1 MGTNPRYNNNG
12 RRYPQFNGLIMSR
25 IEEKF
30 LETFGE
36 EPDLVA
42 AAPGRVNLIGEHI
55 DYSDGFVLPFAIK
68 DRTLVAARKRNDS
81 TVRIASAQRR
91 NKVVTVDINQVK
103 PGLKGE
109 WERYALGV
117 LWSLGVKSGVDLMI
131 DGHVPLGAGL
141 SSSAALECSVATAMN
156 HLFDLGFNLEE
167 LARLTQKAENQYV
180 GVPCGIMDQ
189 SVSLMATQGSALLL
203 DCRDLSTKNI
213 PFDVASSG
221 LELLIIDTQAHHALT
236 DGGYAER
243 RASCES
249 AVAKLGISSLRELTL
264 EKLQESGAL
273 LIETEFI
280 RVRHAVTEMKRVL
293 DCVDALSA
301 SDFEK
306 VGKLI
311 NQSHAS
317 LRDDYTVSCPE
328 LDTAVEASLLAGAL
342 GSRMVGGGFGGS
354 AIALIQASK
363 TTQTVSTVEKAFA
376 DRKFKAPRFFTSLPS
391 QGAELLSRR

>member
-1 MGTNPRYNNNG
+1 
-12 RRYPQFNGLIMSR
+12 MSS

-55 DYSDGFVLPFAIK
+55 DYSEGFVLPFAIK
-68 DRTLVAARKRNDS
+68 DRTLVAARKRDDS

-91 NKVVTVDINQVK
+91 SKIVTVDISEVR

-117 LWSLGVKSGVDLMI
+117 LWSMGVKSGVDLLI

-156 HLFDLGFNLEE
+156 HLFDMGFNLEE

-189 SVSLMATQGSALLL
+189 SVSLMASRGFVLLL
-203 DCRDLSTKNI
+203 DCRDLSTRNI
-213 PFDVASSG
+213 PFDVASHG

-243 RASCES
+243 RASCE
-249 AVAKLGISSLRELTL
+249 AVAAKLSVKSMRELTMAQL
-264 EKLQESGAL
+264 DSARATLS
-273 LIETEFI
+273 ETEYI
-280 RVRHAVTEMKRVL
+280 RARHAITEMQRVL
-293 DCVDALSA
+293 DCVDALGRG
-301 SDFEK
+301 DFVK
-306 VGKLI
+306 VGQLI
-311 NQSHAS
+311 NESHRS

-328 LDTAVEASLLAGAL
+328 LDTAVEASLAAGAL

-354 AIALIQASK
+354 AIALIEAAK
-363 TTQTVSTVEKAFA
+363 TSQTISAIEKAFA
-376 DRKFKAPRFFTSLPS
+376 DKKFKAPRFFTSLPS
-391 QGAELLSRR
+391 QGAELLSRG

>member
-1 MGTNPRYNNNG
+1 
-12 RRYPQFNGLIMSR
+12 MSS

-30 LETFGE
+30 LEIFGE
-36 EPDLVA
+36 EPDLIA

-55 DYSDGFVLPFAIK
+55 DYSEGFVLPFAIK
-68 DRTLVAARKRNDS
+68 DRTTAAIRKRDDS
-81 TVRIASAQRR
+81 VVRIASAQRR
-91 NKVVTVDINQVK
+91 SKIVTVDINNVK

-109 WERYALGV
+109 WERYALAV
-117 LWSLGVKSGVDLMI
+117 LWSMGVKTGVDLLI

-141 SSSAALECSVATAMN
+141 SSSAALECSVATAVN
-156 HLFDLGFNLEE
+156 HLFDMGFSLED

-189 SVSLMATQGSALLL
+189 SVSLMATIGSALLL
-203 DCRDLSTKNI
+203 DCRDLSTRNI

-249 AVAKLGISSLRELTL
+249 VAAKLGIKSMRELTMPAL
-264 EKLQESGAL
+264 ESAKDQLTQV
-273 LIETEFI
+273 EFI
-280 RVRHAVTEMKRVL
+280 RARHAVTEMKRVL
-293 DCVDALSA
+293 DCVEALSEA
-301 SDFEK
+301 NFEK
-306 VGKLI
+306 VGELI

-328 LDTAVEASLLAGAL
+328 LDTAVDASLAAGAL

-354 AIALIQASK
+354 AIALIEASNTSETIK
-363 TTQTVSTVEKAFA
+363 AIEKAFA
-376 DRKFKAPRFFTSLPS
+376 DKKFKAPRFFTSLPS
-391 QGAELLSRR
+391 QGAEVIFRK

>member
-1 MGTNPRYNNNG
+1 
-12 RRYPQFNGLIMSR
+12 MSQ
-25 IEEKF
+25 IEKKF
-30 LETFGE
+30 LETFGA
-36 EPDLVA
+36 EPDLVT

-68 DRTLVAARKRNDS
+68 DRTLVAARKRGDS

-91 NKVVTVDINQVK
+91 NKIVTVDISTVK

-117 LWSLGVKSGVDLMI
+117 LWALGVKEGVDLLI

-203 DCRDLSTKNI
+203 DCRDLTTKNI

-249 AVAKLGISSLRELTL
+249 VVAKLGITSLRELSMEQL
-264 EKLQESGAL
+264 ENSRGL
-273 LIETEFI
+273 LTETEFV
-280 RVRHAVTEMKRVL
+280 RARHAVTEMKRVL
-293 DCVDALSA
+293 ECVEALSN
-301 SDFEK
+301 SDFER
-306 VGKLI
+306 VGQLI
-311 NQSHAS
+311 NQSHIS

-328 LDTAVEASLLAGAL
+328 LDTAVEAALAAGAL

-363 TTQTVSTVEKAFA
+363 TTETIKAVEKAFSS
-376 DRKFKAPRFFTSLPS
+376 KGFKAPRFFTSLPS

>member
-1 MGTNPRYNNNG
+1 
-12 RRYPQFNGLIMSR
+12 MSQ
-25 IEEKF
+25 IEKKF
-30 LETFGE
+30 LETFGI

-91 NKVVTVDINQVK
+91 NKIVTVDISKVK

-117 LWSLGVKSGVDLMI
+117 LWALGVNEGVDLLI

-203 DCRDLSTKNI
+203 DCRDLSTRNI

-249 AVAKLGISSLRELTL
+249 VVAKLGITSLRELSMEQL
-264 EKLQESGAL
+264 ENSRGL
-273 LIETEFI
+273 LTETEFV
-280 RVRHAVTEMKRVL
+280 RARHAVTEMKRVL
-293 DCVDALSA
+293 ECVDALST
-301 SDFEK
+301 SEFEK
-306 VGKLI
+306 VGELI

-328 LDTAVEASLLAGAL
+328 LDSAVEAALAAGAL

-363 TTQTVSTVEKAFA
+363 TTETIKAVEKAFA
-376 DRKFKAPRFFTSLPS
+376 SKGFKAPRFFTSLPS

>member
-1 MGTNPRYNNNG
+1 
-12 RRYPQFNGLIMSR
+12 MSQ
-25 IEEKF
+25 IEKKF

-68 DRTLVAARKRNDS
+68 DRTLVAARKRDDT

-91 NKVVTVDINQVK
+91 NKIVTVDIAKVK

-117 LWSLGVKSGVDLMI
+117 LWALGVKEGVDVLI

-236 DGGYAER
+236 DGGYAQR

-249 AVAKLGISSLRELTL
+249 VVANLGIKSLRELTMGQL
-264 EKLQESGAL
+264 ENSRDL
-273 LIETEFI
+273 LTETEFV
-280 RVRHAVTEMKRVL
+280 RARHAVTEMKRVL
-293 DCVDALSA
+293 DCVQALSDSNFA
-301 SDFEK
+301 R
-306 VGKLI
+306 VGELI
-311 NQSHAS
+311 NQSHVS

-328 LDTAVEASLLAGAL
+328 LDTAVDAALAAGAL
-342 GSRMVGGGFGGS
+342 GARMVGGGFGGS

-363 TTQTVSTVEKAFA
+363 TTETIKTIEKAFSN
-376 DRKFKAPRFFTSLPS
+376 KSFKPPRFFTSLPS
-391 QGAELLSRR
+391 QGAELISRR

>member
-1 MGTNPRYNNNG
+1 
-12 RRYPQFNGLIMSR
+12 MSS

-55 DYSDGFVLPFAIK
+55 DYSEGFVLPFAIK
-68 DRTLVAARKRNDS
+68 DRTMVAARKRDDS

-91 NKVVTVDINQVK
+91 SKIVTVDISEVR

-117 LWSLGVKSGVDLMI
+117 LWSMGVKSGVDLLI

-156 HLFDLGFNLEE
+156 HLFDMGFNLEE

-189 SVSLMATQGSALLL
+189 SVSLMASRGFALLL
-203 DCRDLSTKNI
+203 DCRDLSTRNI
-213 PFDVASSG
+213 PFDVASHG

-243 RASCES
+243 RASCE
-249 AVAKLGISSLRELTL
+249 AVAAKLSVKSMRELTMAQL
-264 EKLQESGAL
+264 DSARATLS
-273 LIETEFI
+273 ETEYI
-280 RVRHAVTEMKRVL
+280 RARHAITEMKRVL
-293 DCVDALSA
+293 DCVDALGSG
-301 SDFEK
+301 DFVK
-306 VGKLI
+306 VGQLI
-311 NQSHAS
+311 NDSHRS

-328 LDTAVEASLLAGAL
+328 LDTAVEASLAAGAL

-354 AIALIQASK
+354 AIALIEAAK
-363 TTQTVSTVEKAFA
+363 TSQTISAIEKAFA
-376 DRKFKAPRFFTSLPS
+376 DKKFKAPRFFTSLPS
-391 QGAELLSRR
+391 QGAELLSRG

>member
-1 MGTNPRYNNNG
+1 
-12 RRYPQFNGLIMSR
+12 MSMSS

-30 LETFGE
+30 LQTFGE

-55 DYSDGFVLPFAIK
+55 DYSDGYVLPFAIK
-68 DRTLVAARKRNDS
+68 DRTLVAARKRSDS
-81 TVRIASAQRR
+81 TVRIASAQRKS
-91 NKVVTVDINQVK
+91 KVVTVDINLVK

-117 LWSLGVKSGVDLMI
+117 LWSMGVKAGVDLMI

-249 AVAKLGISSLRELTL
+249 AVAKLGITSLRELAV

-273 LIETEFI
+273 LTETEFI

-306 VGKLI
+306 VGQLI
-311 NQSHAS
+311 NQSHIS

-328 LDTAVEASLLAGAL
+328 LDTAVDAALAAGAL

-363 TTQTVSTVEKAFA
+363 TTETIKAIEKAFSQ
-376 DRKFKAPRFFTSLPS
+376 KGFKAPRFFTSLPS

>member
-1 MGTNPRYNNNG
+1 
-12 RRYPQFNGLIMSR
+12 MSS

-36 EPDLVA
+36 EPELTA

-55 DYSDGFVLPFAIK
+55 DYSEGFVLPFAIK
-68 DRTLVAARKRNDS
+68 DRTLAAVRKRDDS
-81 TVRIASAQRR
+81 IVRIASAQRR
-91 NKVVTVDINQVK
+91 NKIVTVDIADVQ

-117 LWSLGVKSGVDLMI
+117 LWSMGVTTGVDIMI

-156 HLFDLGFNLEE
+156 HLFDMGFSLEE

-189 SVSLMATQGSALLL
+189 SVSLMATQGFALLL
-203 DCRDLSTKNI
+203 DCRDLSTRNI
-213 PFDVASSG
+213 PFDVASHG

-236 DGGYAER
+236 DGGYAKR

-249 AVAKLGISSLRELTL
+249 VAAKLSVKSMRELSMAQLDAAQDQIT
-264 EKLQESGAL
+264 
-273 LIETEFI
+273 ETEYI
-280 RVRHAVTEMKRVL
+280 RARHAVSEIKRVL
-293 DCVDALSA
+293 DCVDALSVV
-301 SDFEK
+301 DFAK
-306 VGKLI
+306 VGELI
-311 NQSHAS
+311 NQSHVS

-328 LDTAVEASLLAGAL
+328 LDTAVEASLAAGAM

-354 AIALIQASK
+354 AIALIKASQ
-363 TTQTVSTVEKAFA
+363 TTQTIRAVESAFA
-376 DRKFKAPRFFTSLPS
+376 DKKFKAPRFFTSLPS
-391 QGAELLSRR
+391 QGAEILSRGWFKSKDLERND

>member
-1 MGTNPRYNNNG
+1 
-12 RRYPQFNGLIMSR
+12 MSQ
-25 IEEKF
+25 IEKKF

-91 NKVVTVDINQVK
+91 NKIVTVDISRVK

-117 LWSLGVKSGVDLMI
+117 LWALGVKEGVDLLI

-249 AVAKLGISSLRELTL
+249 VVAKLGITSLRELTMEQL
-264 EKLQESGAL
+264 ENSRGL
-273 LIETEFI
+273 LTETEFV
-280 RVRHAVTEMKRVL
+280 RARHAVTEMKRVI
-293 DCVDALSA
+293 DCVQALSD
-301 SDFEK
+301 SNFTL
-306 VGKLI
+306 VGELI

-328 LDTAVEASLLAGAL
+328 LDTAVDAALAAGAL
-342 GSRMVGGGFGGS
+342 GARMVGGGFGGS

-363 TTQTVSTVEKAFA
+363 TTETIKTIEKAFSGK
-376 DRKFKAPRFFTSLPS
+376 KFKAPRFFTSLPS
-391 QGAELLSRR
+391 QGAELISRR

>member
-1 MGTNPRYNNNG
+1 
-12 RRYPQFNGLIMSR
+12 MSS

-36 EPDLVA
+36 EPELTA

-55 DYSDGFVLPFAIK
+55 DYSEGFVLPFAIK
-68 DRTLVAARKRNDS
+68 DRTLAAVRKRDDS
-81 TVRIASAQRR
+81 IVRIASAQRR
-91 NKVVTVDINQVK
+91 NKIVTVDIADVQ
-103 PGLKGE
+103 PGLKSE

-117 LWSLGVKSGVDLMI
+117 LWSMGVTTGVDIMI

-156 HLFDLGFNLEE
+156 HLFDMGFSLEE

-189 SVSLMATQGSALLL
+189 SVSLMATQGFALLL
-203 DCRDLSTKNI
+203 DCRDLSTRNI
-213 PFDVASSG
+213 PFDVASHG

-236 DGGYAER
+236 DGGYAKR

-249 AVAKLGISSLRELTL
+249 VAAKLSVKSMRELSMAQLDAARDQIT
-264 EKLQESGAL
+264 
-273 LIETEFI
+273 ETEYI
-280 RVRHAVTEMKRVL
+280 RARHAVSEMKRVL
-293 DCVDALSA
+293 DCVDALSVG
-301 SDFEK
+301 DFAK
-306 VGKLI
+306 VGELI
-311 NQSHAS
+311 NQSHVS

-328 LDTAVEASLLAGAL
+328 LDTAVEASLAAGAM

-354 AIALIQASK
+354 AIALIQASQ
-363 TTQTVSTVEKAFA
+363 TTQTIRAVESAFA
-376 DRKFKAPRFFTSLPS
+376 DKKFKAPRFFTSLPS
-391 QGAELLSRR
+391 QGAEILSRG